1 MEAARRSRRRWSA
14 EVGDLGGD
22 GALRS
27 AISGEMERR
36 GLTEPLRV
44 QDEMRTTLTYGINR
58 RLFCRVAGACALCKA
73 CMPYERTGRNTVSF
87 NPARPA
93 LANTAEYTLGARKCS
108 ETLTGRRGFKSC
120 VQRAG

>member
-44 QDEMRTTLTYGINR
+44 QDEMRTTSTYGINR

-73 CMPYERTGRNTVSF
+73 CMPYEPNVPVEIRYRSTPR
-87 NPARPA
+87 RPA
-93 LANTAEYTLGARKCS
+93 LANTAEYTR
-108 ETLTGRRGFKSC
+108 TLRGDPDAD
-120 VQRAG
+120 RAAGGEDV